1 MRPSKDQWAMSLAHE
16 TAKRATCLRRSVG
29 AVLLNARGHVL
40 ATGYNGVA
48 SGLPHCNEGVERGY
62 ASVSKTPVCE
72 HWQSANAF
80 YFDRANEVNPELA
93 KRVGG
98 VVKPLRIGPSTI
110 EGHVSVQ
117 VLHYQHACSGANLP
131 SGQGLD
137 ACQAIHAEQNA
148 LLQCRDVYSIEACY
162 VTTSPCVTCV
172 KMLLNTS
179 CKRIVFSEAYAH
191 SEAREWWL
199 KAGHQWDQLS

>member
-48 SGLPHCNEGVERGY
+48 SGLPHCNEVTGR
-62 ASVSKTPVCE
+62 
-72 HWQSANAF
+72 
-80 YFDRANEVNPELA
+80 
-93 KRVGG
+93 
-98 VVKPLRIGPSTI
+98 
-110 EGHVSVQ
+110 
-117 VLHYQHACSGANLP
+117 VLHADEPIHEQSWTPIYGHACSGANLP

-191 SEAREWWL
+191 SEASEWWL